1 MVRPALD
8 DILECLLK
16 ILILPQPSCASMT
29 GPSLSIRSI
38 VLQAVEF
45 PAGVRLEFVHD
56 FLGSY
61 IGFHNRMYV
70 VGPHVRGQQTPTA
83 MRAVP
88 AQSRKD
94 GCPTLP
100 VQPIGRLQ
108 HTLTL
113 G

>member
-1 MVRPALD
+1 
-8 DILECLLK
+8 
-16 ILILPQPSCASMT
+16 MT
-29 GPSLSIRSI
+29 CPSLSIWSI
-38 VLQAVEF
+38 ALQAAEF

-61 IGFHNRMYV
+61 VGFHNRMYV
-70 VGPHVRGQQTPTA
+70 VGPHMCGQQTPTA
-83 MRAVP
+83 VHAVP
-88 AQSRKD
+88 TQSRKD

>member
-1 MVRPALD
+1 
-8 DILECLLK
+8 
-16 ILILPQPSCASMT
+16 
-29 GPSLSIRSI
+29 
-38 VLQAVEF
+38 
-45 PAGVRLEFVHD
+45 
-56 FLGSY
+56 
-61 IGFHNRMYV
+61 
-70 VGPHVRGQQTPTA
+70 